1 MELEILATFLVA
13 MFLFSGF
20 TKVISMGKSEAH
32 RLTNRYD
39 TSETQ
44 SAIVVFLGGLW
55 ELIGALLVLYGVW
68 YHQARSD
75 EKPFVVLGCKLL
87 ALFTVA
93 ATLMFYT
100 YPFKQLPFL
109 SNMTS
114 IAGLLLLAKV
124 YE

>member
-1 MELEILATFLVA
+1 
-13 MFLFSGF
+13 
-20 TKVISMGKSEAH
+20 
-32 RLTNRYD
+32 
-39 TSETQ
+39 
-44 SAIVVFLGGLW
+44 
-55 ELIGALLVLYGVW
+55 
-68 YHQARSD
+68 RSD